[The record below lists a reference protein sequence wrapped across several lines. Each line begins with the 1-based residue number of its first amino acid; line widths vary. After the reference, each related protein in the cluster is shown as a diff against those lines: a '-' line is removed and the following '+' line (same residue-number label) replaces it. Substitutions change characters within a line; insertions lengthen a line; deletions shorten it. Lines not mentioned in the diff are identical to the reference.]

1 MNGEVTPGLPR
12 RGPEREAAVELMQ
25 IVDSEGY
32 KPRAQ
37 IASCESPLA
46 ATSINSRGDWG
57 RGDWKPPFGTRDGSW
72 RCESAVGRQVLGICG
87 EGRRWVPGVRGQ
99 KGRAQWARARLG
111 GGGCGR
117 ITGAA
122 RRGDV
127 GEGREGV
134 RRGRDRQAVWG
145 RIDLVEERR
154 RCWPRFYI
162 MRKGPV
168 EEGGCGD
175 LSAERRVRRGML
187 NGWGAAGCGGA
198 LGVVVV
204 WDERSGCRD
213 VPGRGPG
220 DTVVNCI
227 CATLVRPKFRQ
238 GS

>member
-1 MNGEVTPGLPR
+1 MDGEVTPGLPR

-72 RCESAVGRQVLGICG
+72 RCEWAVGRQVLGIGG
-87 EGRRWVPGVRGQ
+87 EGRRRVPGVPGQ
-99 KGRAQWARARLG
+99 KGRAQWARVRLG

-117 ITGAA
+117 ITGA
-122 RRGDV
+122 
-127 GEGREGV
+127 V
-134 RRGRDRQAVWG
+134 RVNTIGCLSVATWGRDERASAASGTGRQFEG
-145 RIDLVEERR
+145 GLTSSR

-162 MRKGPV
+162 MRKGPL
-168 EEGGCGD
+168 EEGGC
-175 LSAERRVRRGML
+175 
-187 NGWGAAGCGGA
+187 
-198 LGVVVV
+198 
-204 WDERSGCRD
+204 ERSGCRD

-220 DTVVNCI
+220 DTVAVNCI
-227 CATLVRPKFRQ
+227 CATLARPIFRQ